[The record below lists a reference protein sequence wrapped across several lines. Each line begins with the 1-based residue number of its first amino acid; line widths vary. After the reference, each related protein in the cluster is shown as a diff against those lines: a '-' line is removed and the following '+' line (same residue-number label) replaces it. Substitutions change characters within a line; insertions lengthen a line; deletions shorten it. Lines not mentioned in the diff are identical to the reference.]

1 MSSDPRASRY
11 AVPMSALVAS
21 AHVPLGA
28 QSTEQ
33 ALPPVP
39 DWAAS
44 TGSVA
49 PLLAGE
55 GDGD

>member
-21 AHVPLGA
+21 AHVPLDA
-28 QSTEQ
+28 QGTEQ
-33 ALPPVP
+33 ALPPAP
-39 DWAAS
+39 DWA
-44 TGSVA
+44 GSLRSVGPRYA
-49 PLLAGE
+49 DD